1 MKITELKFVI
11 GPEDPIGMI
20 AEVDALVREFF
31 RQKRGSTLIKC
42 DRVFGKGY
50 CTLLYE
56 CTGATQDELSAFIKA
71 PEPAMPQPPTPTV
84 FVPANKSSPPAEV
97 ASIDRHIFPEE
108 TAPVSELA
116 SPVAKPM
123 CEQRPASET
132 HPGSFLFVAPGLS
145 LVSLSK
151 SDLGD
156 ALGLKRQIC
165 EIEIGGFRYI
175 VNDAS
180 SIAGEAL
187 RPCLE
192 IIALLKKIGGAFS
205 PSAVRG
211 TILIYPVE
219 GEDKK
224 ATTYL
229 LECIKEAISSL
240 VQLNRGDATIV
251 RTEIEDEEFYREYMN
266 RLWGIEPGFRQYHT
280 EAERLQM
287 TARAKG
293 ILMSCVFTREFLG
306 ELSEAG
312 FELEFQFT
320 IEFETLS
327 KQIFKVLSTKTR
339 PKCLKFW
346 HAVSCRTE
354 DAIRETRKHYF
365 GLKEG
370 IKGALILLD
379 SVGYNPLFVAK
390 YKTGYEIVEKCNGFY
405 TVRK

>member
-1 MKITELKFVI
+1 MKIAELKFVI
-11 GPEDPIGMI
+11 GPEDPISKI
-20 AEVDALVREFF
+20 AEVDALVRELF
-31 RQKRGSTLIKC
+31 RHKRGSTLIQC
-42 DRVFGKGY
+42 DRVFENGH
-50 CTLLYE
+50 CTLLYK
-56 CTGATQDELSAFIKA
+56 CIGVTQDELSAFIKA
-71 PEPAMPQPPTPTV
+71 PEPAMPRPPAPTV
-84 FVPANKSSPPAEV
+84 FVPANKSPPSAEV
-97 ASIDRHIFPEE
+97 APVDKPIFPEE

-116 SPVAKPM
+116 SPVAKTV

-132 HPGSFLFVAPGLS
+132 HPESFLFVAPGLS
-145 LVSLSK
+145 LMSLSK
-151 SDLGD
+151 SDLGG
-156 ALGLKRQIC
+156 ALGLTRQIC
-165 EIEIGGFRYI
+165 EIEIGGFRYT

-180 SIAGEAL
+180 PIAGEAL
-187 RPCLE
+187 RPPLE
-192 IIALLKKIGGAFS
+192 LIALLKKIDGAFS

-211 TILIYPVE
+211 TILICPVE
-219 GEDKK
+219 CEDKK

-240 VQLNRGDATIV
+240 VQLNRGEVTIV
-251 RTEIEDEEFYREYMN
+251 RTEIEDEEFYRERMA

-287 TARAKG
+287 TARGKG
-293 ILMSCVFTREFLG
+293 TPMSSFFTREFVE
-306 ELSEAG
+306 ELNEAG
-312 FELEFQFT
+312 FELEFQFA

-327 KQIFKVLSTKTR
+327 KQIFKVLSAKSR

-354 DAIRETRKHYF
+354 DAIRETRKHYL

-405 TVRK
+405 TVLE